1 MGSHAMIGNDDIF
14 VLAANRPWSLEA
26 FARHRAALPG
36 TWRLATAP
44 ADLAAACAATP
55 KPRMVFLPHW
65 SWKIPET
72 IIEHQN
78 CVIFHMTDLPYGR
91 GGSPLQH
98 LILRGH
104 RKTVLTAL
112 RASAGLDEGPVYLK
126 RPLSLAGSAQ
136 EIFERASEIIMTMIA
151 TILRERPT
159 PVPQSG
165 EATRF
170 ARRRPEES
178 VLPQTGEA
186 GAIHDFI
193 RMLDADGYPH
203 AFVEHGALRIE
214 LRDAQCA
221 DGAVTATARITRK
234 DAP

>member
-1 MGSHAMIGNDDIF
+1 MTDSDDVY
-14 VLAANRPWSLEA
+14 VLAANRPWSLDA

-36 TWRLATAP
+36 TWRLATTP
-44 ADLAAACAATP
+44 ADLAAACAASP
-55 KPRMVFLPHW
+55 APRMVFLPHW
-65 SWKIPET
+65 SWKIPEA
-72 IIEHQN
+72 IVAHHD

-91 GGSPLQH
+91 GGSPLQN

-104 RKTVLTAL
+104 RETMLTAL
-112 RASAGLDEGPVYLK
+112 RATAGLDEGPVYLK
-126 RPLSLAGSAQ
+126 QTLSLAGSAQ
-136 EIFERASEIIMTMIA
+136 EIFTRASAIIMTMIA

-178 VLPQTGEA
+178 VLPAAGDS

-193 RMLDADGYPH
+193 RMLDAEGYPH
-203 AFVEHGALRIE
+203 AFVDHGALRIE
-214 LRDAQCA
+214 FTGAQCV
-221 DGAVTATARITRK
+221 DGAVSATARITRK

>member
-1 MGSHAMIGNDDIF
+1 MTTGSDDVY
-14 VLAANRPWSLEA
+14 VLAASRPWSLEA

-36 TWRLATAP
+36 TWRVATTP
-44 ADLAAACAATP
+44 ADLAAACEAAP
-55 KPRMVFLPHW
+55 APRMVFLPHW
-65 SWKIPET
+65 SWKIPEA
-72 IIEHQN
+72 IVEN
-78 CVIFHMTDLPYGR
+78 RDCVIFHMTDLPYGR
-91 GGSPLQH
+91 GGSPLQN

-104 RKTVLTAL
+104 RETVLTAL
-112 RASAGLDEGPVYLK
+112 RAAAGLDEGPVYLK

-136 EIFERASEIIMTMIA
+136 EIFVRASEIIMTMIA
-151 TILRERPT
+151 TILHERPT

-178 VLPQTGEA
+178 VLPRNGDTA
-186 GAIHDFI
+186 AIHDFI